1 MRLAVI
7 AVAVWSMGA
16 FADELRLERQS
27 DWDSWTFPQ
36 GAVIPNA
43 DGTIGLSRIDKDT
56 DAGLDARAFQHASKS
71 QKEPIPGGIHVV
83 GSGTATAD
91 NLIDGR
97 SDTWW
102 QPDSADVVEDWFVE
116 IDLGRMVLAKKVRL
130 TFPDTLDVKP
140 FRTFSVFINDGVR
153 ASNTRDVFVF
163 SRVGQV
169 TEPNTERVVEYD
181 LETVVTGAAT
191 GEHLTTGDGD
201 TLRFMR
207 TQHVRFVVEKHQP
220 NAALA
225 KIEVITIGDNA
236 VLGSVERGGGVRG
249 GTDKGNLLG
258 LVDGDKN
265 TVWTISGTADW
276 IDSGHWFE
284 IDLGA
289 TYWIDEAYYHLRNFR
304 GDIPGN
310 FELTTSDGSEA
321 VGLTQNRI
329 RSPFDFLHLSTIDNT
344 FTPPRSVFDLNF
356 SSRKARYLFL
366 RRINVPECSQCLL
379 TTFTDLYLFGQG
391 YVADA
396 VMESDFIDLGGTKSI
411 RRLTWDADLPPG
423 TFIEIRSQTGDT
435 FLIERKFYSK
445 SGVDISEAQ
454 WNKLPSSQKQD
465 IVEIQRRGSDWS
477 GWSTVYSSQDE
488 VFLSPS
494 PRRFAQLQVR
504 LGNDDP
510 DVAPLLRNIVLHFD
524 DALISGGVQ
533 SRVLPREAAFD
544 SLQSFTYVIKPTFRF
559 GDRGFDRVVIQVPDQ
574 VGDVEISVGGDP
586 VVPLAVEM
594 IADSLRIDLPELIQ
608 RDSVEVMFQ
617 MRIQQ
622 NATVFNGWVSVVGDP
637 LQQGMRPED
646 QHSTTVFVPSVATGG
661 ALIRAVVVTPLMTPN
676 GDGINDE
683 AQIRFALAKI
693 EATSPVVTIHDLS
706 GRTLRIVAAV
716 DGGHSWDGR
725 DDGGQLLPPGSYVCR
740 ISLLADVG
748 ERTVYRIINVA
759 Y

>member
-1 MRLAVI
+1 M
-7 AVAVWSMGA
+7 
-16 FADELRLERQS
+16 
-27 DWDSWTFPQ
+27 
-36 GAVIPNA
+36 
-43 DGTIGLSRIDKDT
+43 
-56 DAGLDARAFQHASKS
+56 
-71 QKEPIPGGIHVV
+71 
-83 GSGTATAD
+83 
-91 NLIDGR
+91 
-97 SDTWW
+97 
-102 QPDSADVVEDWFVE
+102 
-116 IDLGRMVLAKKVRL
+116 
-130 TFPDTLDVKP
+130 
-140 FRTFSVFINDGVR
+140 
-153 ASNTRDVFVF
+153 
-163 SRVGQV
+163 
-169 TEPNTERVVEYD
+169 TEPNTERIVEYD
-181 LETVVTGAAT
+181 LETVVAGAAT
-191 GEHLTTGDGD
+191 GEHLTAGEGD

-207 TQHVRFVVEKHQP
+207 TQHVRFVVEEHQP

-225 KIEVITIGDNA
+225 KIEVITIGDNP

-289 TYWIDEAYYHLRNFR
+289 TYWIDQAYYHLRNFR

-321 VGLTQNRI
+321 IGLTQNRI

-344 FTPPRSVFDLNF
+344 FTPPRAVFDLNF

-411 RRLTWDADLPPG
+411 RRLSWDADLPPG

-477 GWSTVYSSQDE
+477 GWSTVYSIQDE

-524 DALISGGVQ
+524 NALISGGVQ
-533 SRVLPREAAFD
+533 SRILPREAAFD
-544 SLQSFTYVIKPTFRF
+544 SLQNFTYVIKPTFRF

-594 IADSLRIDLPELIQ
+594 IDDSLRIDLPELIQ

-622 NATVFNGWVSVVGDP
+622 NATAFNGWVSVVGDP
-637 LQQGMRPED
+637 LQQGIRPED
-646 QHSTTVFVPSVATGG
+646 QHSTTVFVP
-661 ALIRAVVVTPLMTPN
+661 
-676 GDGINDE
+676 
-683 AQIRFALAKI
+683 
-693 EATSPVVTIHDLS
+693 
-706 GRTLRIVAAV
+706 
-716 DGGHSWDGR
+716 
-725 DDGGQLLPPGSYVCR
+725 
-740 ISLLADVG
+740 
-748 ERTVYRIINVA
+748 
-759 Y
+759 